1 MTGDNDYD
9 RFNYGESSHSHSR
22 KSSQKNSN
30 NLKS

>member
-9 RFNYGESSHSHSR
+9 RFNYGESSHSR